1 MASWMTCRRGRR
13 DCYNLTRGAAAR
25 QPMKFLDRFERLVER
40 GVEGG
45 LGRILPRSLQPV
57 QIAKAAA
64 RAMDDG
70 RVVGVRGPEV
80 PNLYRVRLAPADLG
94 RFGDFRGTLA
104 ANTAAYLAE
113 YARQRGLRP
122 VSQPSVELV
131 EDRSVPQGSVRVDAR
146 FRDATGFVPRSA
158 SDRGSSTPAPPR
170 LAAPSSGPPVAGAS
184 PPSNAHAPAAV
195 GPARDPAAAW
205 PTGSPRL
212 APLGGPAPGS
222 APPSD
227 SRQADASSSPS
238 ESGPL
243 SVASALVP
251 HEQPAEAAA
260 SSRSSSPANTPST
273 ALGDRGW
280 LVDRAGRRYTL
291 RDREILRLGRAAD
304 NDVILDADT
313 VSRHHAELRWQ
324 AGQWFVYDLGST
336 NGTTVAGA
344 PVGADPIL
352 LPAGATL
359 RLGDRALTF
368 VTS

>member
-1 MASWMTCRRGRR
+1 
-13 DCYNLTRGAAAR
+13 
-25 QPMKFLDRFERLVER
+25 MKFLDRFEQLVER

-80 PNLYRVRLAPADLG
+80 PNLYRVRLAPADLA
-94 RFGDFRGTLA
+94 RFGDFRATLA

-146 FRDATGFVPRSA
+146 FRDATGSVPPALVSA
-158 SDRGSSTPAPPR
+158 SRP
-170 LAAPSSGPPVAGAS
+170 AAPRAGASSSGPPVDASGPPVAGA
-184 PPSNAHAPAAV
+184 PPSSNASAQAAVRPASNPLPAQADAALARGAEPPAA
-195 GPARDPAAAW
+195 GS
-205 PTGSPRL
+205 TSSPRL
-212 APLGGPAPGS
+212 APPDAPAAG
-222 APPSD
+222 
-227 SRQADASSSPS
+227 SSSPS
-238 ESGPL
+238 ESAPP
-243 SVASALVP
+243 ATAEAAARRALTG
-251 HEQPAEAAA
+251 QPVEAAA
-260 SSRSSSPANTPST
+260 SSPSSSPPNALAT
-273 ALGDRGW
+273 ADDRGW
-280 LVDRAGRRYTL
+280 LVDRAGQRYTL
-291 RDREILRLGRAAD
+291 RGREIVRLGRAAD
-304 NDVILDADT
+304 NDVVLDADT

-344 PVGADPIL
+344 AVGADPIL